1 MPDQTL
7 PPGARKP
14 APRTE
19 AQRAASRANG
29 ARSRGPATTAGKA
42 IASRNATRHGCC
54 CTAADFE
61 GRHALAAGTLV
72 LTSESRPKFEAL
84 LAGYLHEYQPAGQT
98 ETDLVEELAAAK
110 WLQRRERAAAHD
122 KARNSAILDLAMER
136 MAGDVELEFGKVS
149 DSERTAL
156 AFLAETDRSAAL
168 QFLSRYAARHTRD
181 WHRALDKLR
190 EIQRE
195 RRSAEPVSEPE
206 EVDLPNEPGTVSTG
220 SEINELPE
228 PSEAVDTPDP
238 EPASLPLHE
247 EMLCDAPHHPDG
259 AEPRP

>member
-1 MPDQTL
+1 MQDQTEH
-7 PPGARKP
+7 PGARKP

-29 ARSRGPATTAGKA
+29 ARSRGPATAAGKTV
-42 IASRNATRHGCC
+42 ASRNATRHGCC
-54 CTAADFE
+54 CSSVADFE

-84 LAGYLHEYQPAGQT
+84 LAGYLDEYRPAGQT

-110 WLQRRERAAAHD
+110 WLQRRCWSIH
-122 KARNSAILDLAMER
+122 SAILDLAMER
-136 MAGDVELEFGKVS
+136 MATDVEREFGKVS
-149 DSERTAL
+149 DAQRTAL

-168 QFLSRYAARHTRD
+168 QLLSRYAARHTRD

-195 RRSAEPVSEPE
+195 RPAAGPVLEPE
-206 EVDLPNEPGTVSTG
+206 EVDFPNEPGTDSTG
-220 SEINELPE
+220 SEINKLPE
-228 PSEAVDTPDP
+228 PSEAVGTPAP
-238 EPASLPLHE
+238 EPASAKMYEEPLR
-247 EMLCDAPHHPDG
+247 DAPHHPTA
-259 AEPRP
+259 AEPQP